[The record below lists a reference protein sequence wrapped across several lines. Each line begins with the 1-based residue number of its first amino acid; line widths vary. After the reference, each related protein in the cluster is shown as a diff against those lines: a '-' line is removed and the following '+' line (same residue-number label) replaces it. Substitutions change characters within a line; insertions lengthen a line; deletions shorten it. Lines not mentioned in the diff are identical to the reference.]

1 MFDISISR
9 DIDNIAK
16 FHFYLTPPAC
26 SLWIPFTL
34 LQDYCVS
41 TRKRTLSPVSRAAGC
56 RWPRPVTCSIV
67 SLQFLIK
74 VIINF
79 HKEPF
84 QIESCHPPPAAWSVW
99 EPVSCWGA
107 PQSCPRQLPP
117 GVYHACPG
125 AHHQHPAERSGFS
138 SCLSTKWEVLEI
150 WDSMEIIL
158 CLGCTRKDRPSTVE
172 YIIRHFF
179 LLLSLKPAFFRLP
192 TILPS
197 TASRNQ
203 LTCRTMATQGLI
215 ITGLF
220 KALCVCLDINISDGK
235 LLQLY
240 GMHWYLSHSLGDQD
254 LAKFLK
260 DEIATEKQNSRPL
273 PKLSGWDVKADG
285 SEVCEIEILTLM
297 ICGWS

>member
-125 AHHQHPAERSGFS
+125 AHHQHPAERSGFPVVWAPNGRFGRFETLWKLF
-138 SCLSTKWEVLEI
+138 CVYGAPVRT
-150 WDSMEIIL
+150 
-158 CLGCTRKDRPSTVE
+158 DR
-172 YIIRHFF
+172 HLF
-179 LLLSLKPAFFRLP
+179 LLWSFKPAFFRLP

-240 GMHWYLSHSLGDQD
+240 GMHWYLSHSPGDQD